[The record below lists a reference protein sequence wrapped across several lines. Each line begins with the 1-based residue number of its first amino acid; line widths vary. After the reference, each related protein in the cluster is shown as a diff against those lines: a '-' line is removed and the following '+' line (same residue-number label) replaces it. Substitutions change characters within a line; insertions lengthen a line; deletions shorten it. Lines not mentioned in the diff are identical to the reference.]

1 MMNTR
6 LVKKLCAGLLLA
18 GLLATPAQAE
28 TVTYLHTD
36 LLGSVV
42 LETDQNRNIVQ
53 RYEYEPY
60 GLPRQAMVDQPG
72 YTGHVHDAGSGLVYM
87 QQRYYDPEVGRFLS
101 IDPVTA
107 SAINGTNFNRYWY
120 ANNNPY
126 KYRDPDGRF
135 ADIILDAGFIA
146 YSAYT
151 LATDPSWTN
160 AAALG
165 ADVVGAVVPFA
176 TGLGAGVRAAAH
188 GADAAR
194 AAGAVN
200 DTVSA
205 TRKQALANAKEANGI
220 PRSAQ
225 PDSVIKPGTPEGN
238 AAGLDSRNVRQYE
251 YTNSKGE
258 KISIREDKPASYPD
272 GGSQPAHLNAGKSGE
287 KLEQHHYIDD
297 KRR

>member
-1 MMNTR
+1 MNTN
-6 LVKKLCAGLLLA
+6 LVKKLWAGLLLA
-18 GLLATPAQAE
+18 ALLVTPAQAE

-42 LETDQNRNIVQ
+42 LETDQNRNVVQ

-60 GLPRQAMVDQPG
+60 GLPRQVIADAPG

-101 IDPVTA
+101 VDPVGVDLATGA
-107 SAINGTNFNRYWY
+107 NFNRYWY

-135 ADIILDAGFIA
+135 ADIILDVGFIT
-146 YSAYT
+146 YSTYT

-176 TGLGAGVRAAAH
+176 TGLGAGVRATGH
-188 GADAAR
+188 GADAVG
-194 AAGAVN
+194 AAGAAN

-220 PRSAQ
+220 SRSAQ

-238 AAGLDSRNVRQYE
+238 AAGLDSKNVRQYE

-272 GGSQPAHLNAGKSGE
+272 GGSQPAHFNAGKSGE
-287 KLEQHHYIDD
+287 KLDQHHNIDCK
-297 KRR
+297 KR

>member
-101 IDPVTA
+101 VDPVGVDLATGA
-107 SAINGTNFNRYWY
+107 NFNRYWY
-120 ANNNPY
+120 GNNNPY
-126 KYRDPDGRF
+126 TYTDPDGRN
-135 ADIILDAGFIA
+135 AIAG
-146 YSAYT
+146 
-151 LATDPSWTN
+151 
-160 AAALG
+160 AAAGCGLSGPGCPFG
-165 ADVVGAVVPFA
+165 AVVGAVIGTAIGVVTVRVFNEIVSGGGPEVP
-176 TGLGAGVRAAAH
+176 GSLVGEQ
-188 GADAAR
+188 DDI
-194 AAGAVN
+194 AGAQGGRHN
-200 DTVSA
+200 SGPLSTDHGGTGDAGKDFEKLTGGKAGPAPEDKNYPEGTVVG
-205 TRKQALANAKEANGI
+205 ENGI
-220 PRSAQ
+220 SLRPATDKSGPRIDIPA
-225 PDSVIKPGTPEGN
+225 
-238 AAGLDSRNVRQYE
+238 
-251 YTNSKGE
+251 KG
-258 KISIREDKPASYPD
+258 DKPAETLHYPKP
-272 GGSQPAHLNAGKSGE
+272 SPPPPE
-287 KLEQHHYIDD
+287 PKL
-297 KRR
+297 

>member
-60 GLPRQAMVDQPG
+60 GLPRQGILDAPG

-101 IDPVTA
+101 VDPVGVDT
-107 SAINGTNFNRYWY
+107 GTGGNFNRYWY

-135 ADIILDAGFIA
+135 ADIILDVGFIA
-146 YSAYT
+146 YSTYT
-151 LATDPSWTN
+151 LINEPSWIN

-165 ADVVGAVVPFA
+165 ADVVGAAVPFA
-176 TGLGAGVRAAAH
+176 TGLGTAVRAGAH
-188 GADAAR
+188 GADAAKAASNIVENGARGR
-194 AAGAVN
+194 A
-200 DTVSA
+200 SE
-205 TRKQALANAKEANGI
+205 TRVLDRT
-220 PRSAQ
+220 P
-225 PDSVIKPGTPEGN
+225 VIRAMRDVGFP
-238 AAGLDSRNVRQYE
+238 S
-251 YTNSKGE
+251 
-258 KISIREDKPASYPD
+258 
-272 GGSQPAHLNAGKSGE
+272 H
-287 KLEQHHYIDD
+287 
-297 KRR
+297 